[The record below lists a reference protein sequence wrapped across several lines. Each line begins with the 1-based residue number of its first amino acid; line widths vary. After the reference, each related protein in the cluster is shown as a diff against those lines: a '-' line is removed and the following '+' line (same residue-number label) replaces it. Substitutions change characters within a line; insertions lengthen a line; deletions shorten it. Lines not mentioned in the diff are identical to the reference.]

1 MGIFD
6 GQAEVHPLSDEALFG
21 NGEEQS
27 EEQQQV
33 EEGQVDEAQPQED
46 TDEVV
51 EESGAEEL
59 APEGTSQEPEAT
71 ATEDKVEAS
80 TETEDEGS
88 ELDQLRKQLADL
100 QKQHNDLRSWSTK
113 LSMENGRLRKQ
124 AEATTSKPA
133 EAQAEPKTPKDFL
146 KDLVNGGEEGFNAAV
161 DKRAR
166 EIIAPLLAEREEE
179 RQLEQYRL
187 VFNEATETWRQLTT
201 EDGKSEMIRRMVE
214 LAANEGN
221 PEGWKQNPDL
231 YIFRACKELWGLPK
245 VVDTEAIE
253 AARRMEREAVI
264 KEYSEKQNK
273 NGLAAHPPAN
283 KDNTNQTKT
292 PEQEIIEEMKSSW
305 HSGVF

>member
-6 GQAEVHPLSDEALFG
+6 GQSEVHPLSDEALFG
-21 NGEEQS
+21 TNEEG
-27 EEQQQV
+27 QQPEDEGQV
-33 EEGQVDEAQPQED
+33 EETQTQEETNEVVDESGVTEPAPQ
-46 TDEVV
+46 
-51 EESGAEEL
+51 
-59 APEGTSQEPEAT
+59 GTSQEPEAT
-71 ATEDKVEAS
+71 ATEDKVVTKTEA
-80 TETEDEGS
+80 TDEGS

-133 EAQAEPKTPKDFL
+133 ETQAEPKTPKDFL
-146 KDLVNGGEEGFNAAV
+146 KDLVNGGEEGFTAAV
-161 DKRAR
+161 DRRAR

-214 LAANEGN
+214 LAANEGD

-231 YIFRACKELWGLPK
+231 YVFRACKELWGLPK

-264 KEYSEKQNK
+264 KEYTEKQNK

-283 KDNTNQTKT
+283 KDNSNQTKT
-292 PEQEIIEEMKSSW
+292 PEQELLEEMKAAW
-305 HSGVF
+305 HTGVF

>member
-6 GQAEVHPLSDEALFG
+6 GQSEVHPLSDEALFG
-21 NGEEQS
+21 SAEEG
-27 EEQQQV
+27 QQPEDEGQV
-33 EEGQVDEAQPQED
+33 EEAQTQEE

-51 EESGAEEL
+51 DESGVTEP
-59 APEGTSQEPEAT
+59 APEGTSQEPETT
-71 ATEDKVEAS
+71 ATEDKVETS
-80 TETEDEGS
+80 TEATDEGS

-124 AEATTSKPA
+124 METTTSKTS
-133 EAQAEPKTPKDFL
+133 ETQAEPKTPKDFL

-161 DKRAR
+161 DRRAR

-214 LAANEGN
+214 IAANEGD

-231 YIFRACKELWGLPK
+231 YVFRACKELWGLPK

-264 KEYSEKQNK
+264 KEYAGKQNK

-283 KDNTNQTKT
+283 KDNSNQVKT
-292 PEQEIIEEMKSSW
+292 PEQELIEEMRAAW

>member
-6 GQAEVHPLSDEALFG
+6 GQAEVHPLSDEALFPA
-21 NGEEQS
+21 

-51 EESGAEEL
+51 EESGAEEP

-100 QKQHNDLRSWSTK
+100 QKQHNDLRSWSTR

-124 AEATTSKPA
+124 AEATTKKPA
-133 EAQAEPKTPKDFL
+133 ESAADPKSPKDFL

-161 DKRAR
+161 DARAR

-179 RQLEQYRL
+179 RQLEQYR
-187 VFNEATETWRQLTT
+187 VAFNEATGTWRQLST
-201 EDGKSEMIRRMVE
+201 EEGKADMIRRMVE
-214 LAANEGN
+214 LAANEGD
-221 PEGWKQNPDL
+221 PEGWKKNPDL
-231 YIFRACKELWGLPK
+231 YVFRACKELWGLPK

-264 KEYSEKQNK
+264 KEYNEKQNK

-283 KDNTNQTKT
+283 KDNSNQTKT
-292 PEQEIIEEMKSSW
+292 PEQALIEEMKASW